1 MMEYFD
7 SPAVRAAIA
16 QIEENRLGLAVLQG
30 DEVVYTAMTSG
41 ICSAL
46 ELHDRHP
53 ELLRGAV
60 VVDRIIGQAAAM
72 IFADGGAA
80 AIYGSV
86 MNQTAQQALLAQG
99 IAVRAGTTVN
109 AIINR
114 KGDGICPMEQAILGI
129 TRPEEGLPLLR
140 ATVKRLMEENQP

>member
-1 MMEYFD
+1 MKQYFD
-7 SPAVRAAIA
+7 APAVCAAIA

-30 DEVVYTAMTSG
+30 DEVVYTAMTPG
-41 ICSAL
+41 IRSAL
-46 ELHDRHP
+46 ELHDRQP

-60 VVDRIIGQAAAM
+60 VVDRIIGRAAAM

-86 MNQTAQQALLAQG
+86 MNRAAQQALLAQG
-99 IAVRAGTTVN
+99 IAVRAGTTVD
-109 AIINR
+109 AIVNR
-114 KGDGICPMEQAILGI
+114 RGDGICPMEQAILGI
-129 TRPEEGLPLLR
+129 TDPEAGLSRLR